1 MTEKTKEQK
10 FNRACPESAEILE
23 NERNAVKDALFNMK
37 DRQFQAG
44 LAWRMKQCEAV
55 RVLVANGWS
64 REDILREFRHNG
76 MTVATANRIIDDALC

>member
-1 MTEKTKEQK
+1 MTEKTKEEK
-10 FNRACPESAEILE
+10 FKEACPESAKILE
-23 NERNAVKDALFNMK
+23 DDVNAVKDALFNLK

-64 REDILREFRHNG
+64 REDVLREFRHNG